1 MCKLHKNKR
10 FAYYYLRILLWSLW
24 GLVPSCVGFGS
35 FSPIF
40 GFCFL
45 YHFEPRYSALP
56 WRCTMRTWQ
65 DSMGHLGLQPTVSKL
80 KNARENALKSAGRDL
95 NEMGM
100 QQKLVLAKIHI

>member
-10 FAYYYLRILLWSLW
+10 FAYYYLRILLLSLC

-45 YHFEPRYSALP
+45 YHLEPRNSPLP
-56 WRCTMRTWQ
+56 CRCTMRTWQ
-65 DSMGHLGLQPTVSKL
+65 DSMGHLGLQPEASKM
-80 KNARENALKSAGRDL
+80 KNARERKVKSTGRDL
-95 NEMGM
+95 KEMGM
-100 QQKLVLAKIHI
+100 HQKLVPAKIHI